1 VVDLA
6 HGEYVWL
13 FGDDDL
19 MKPEAIEEVLKVLES
34 SHHSTVKTSETP
46 HLPDGSD
53 GIVPLDLLIVNADVI
68 GADSSRILK
77 KRCLTLPETEYG
89 AADRSEVVAKLGGL
103 MSFMGSIIVRKSFW
117 SQGAAVAGE
126 HIGKRMITMLVP
138 LILPA
143 RRVRFM
149 PSVLVSA
156 RYGHQSWMNTISTL
170 IGQTMLDVIWSLPG
184 VEDYAK
190 QACMPRP
197 PTWHDLLLWRALGQ
211 PVGSLPYFRARLIG
225 AMPAPLT
232 RLFCRTVIRLLG
244 KTDSMVGYTLG
255 F

>member
-1 VVDLA
+1 
-6 HGEYVWL
+6 
-13 FGDDDL
+13 
-19 MKPEAIEEVLKVLES
+19 MKPQAIEEVLGVLKAS
-34 SHHSTVKTSETP
+34 
-46 HLPDGSD
+46 HLPSIKPVEILPSLNGSD
-53 GIVPLDLLIVNADVI
+53 GSIPLDLLIVNADVI
-68 GADSSRILK
+68 GSDSSRILK
-77 KRCLTLPETEYG
+77 KRCLTIPEAEYG

-117 SQGAAVAGE
+117 SQGAAVAGAY
-126 HIGKRMITMLVP
+126 IGKRMITMLVP
-138 LILPA
+138 LLIPA
-143 RRVRFM
+143 RRVRYL

-156 RYGHQSWMNTISTL
+156 RYGHQSWIDTTSTL

-184 VEDYAK
+184 VKDYAK

-232 RLFCRTVIRLLG
+232 RSFCRTVIRLLG